1 MSTVT
6 VELSEDQVVR
16 LFEQLSPAG
25 RLAVLKR
32 LILDFDRWEAL
43 FDYGAAR
50 MRSLCEERG
59 IDWDQL
65 TEEERLQL
73 VDTILHEA

>member
-1 MSTVT
+1 MRTVT

-16 LFEQLSPAG
+16 LFEQLSPASQ
-25 RLAVLKR
+25 LAVLKR

-43 FDYGAAR
+43 FDNGAAR
-50 MRSLCEERG
+50 MRRLCEERG
-59 IDWDQL
+59 LDWDRL
-65 TEEERLQL
+65 TEEDRLQL

>member
-1 MSTVT
+1 MTTVT

-16 LFEQLSPAG
+16 LFEQLSAES

-32 LILDFDRWEAL
+32 LILDFDRWEAM

-50 MRSLCEERG
+50 MKKLCQERG
-59 IDWDQL
+59 IDWDL
-65 TEEERLQL
+65 LGEAERLNL